1 MSAAAARRRKQLAA
15 KAAAAGEDP
24 ITTKLNSLLASD
36 DDDDTPL
43 DESTA
48 YEALQLAQSQVRKS
62 VIAGKYSLATE
73 TYAYDA
79 TVKLLQKGKASVASQ
94 LMSLLVQVLNETHT
108 PCNDAWVKRIQHLSE
123 LNGKAIKGIQSE
135 GNNEVEYTR
144 LMKLHAKFLKS
155 AVGWSNS
162 LGIIRFGSLQLHKL
176 LADQLWEMSES
187 QAEADADADAENTAT
202 SNSEEDGDED
212 EEEKVEEEDPLAEDY
227 SAVGLQSEAVT
238 HYALAEDVDAIL
250 AKLASLP
257 GPTDEET
264 AQNHPCPP
272 CTRESL
278 LTRSILLLLSIENI
292 RDAHTLLTSYLSTI
306 ESRDIGE
313 LKKSYMS
320 KTDGKAPSHPI
331 FLSMLLQICRK
342 NVKTGPLFSWAIKG
356 FSAEL
361 SKMYKPDVLKM
372 YTNNIGK
379 VYFNILPPPS
389 MMSTIE
395 NMMNMMN
402 GAGGLGGPGGIN
414 PAMMQAMMS
423 GGMWEWCEN
432 DVRMMWEWCENE

>member
-24 ITTKLNSLLASD
+24 ITTKLNSLLAAD
-36 DDDDTPL
+36 DL
-43 DESTA
+43 SESTA

-62 VIAGKYSLATE
+62 VIAGNYSKATE
-73 TYAYDA
+73 TYAYDVL
-79 TVKLLQKGKASVASQ
+79 VKLLEKGKASVASQ

-108 PCNDAWVKRIQHLSE
+108 ACNGAWVKRIQNLSE
-123 LNGKAIKGIQSE
+123 LNLKAVKGIQSV
-135 GNNEVEYTR
+135 NETEYRR

-155 AVGWSNS
+155 ALGWSNS
-162 LGIIRFGSLQLHKL
+162 LGLIRFGSLEIHKL
-176 LADQLWEMSES
+176 LADQLWEMSVS
-187 QAEADADADAENTAT
+187 QAENTT
-202 SNSEEDGDED
+202 SSEEQEEA
-212 EEEKVEEEDPLAEDY
+212 EEEAGAEDY
-227 SAVGLQSEAVT
+227 SSVGLQSEAVT
-238 HYALAEDVDAIL
+238 HYSLAEDVEAIL
-250 AKLASLP
+250 AKLATLP

-272 CTRESL
+272 CARESL
-278 LTRSILLLLSIENI
+278 LTRSILLLLSVENI
-292 RDAHTLLTSYLSTI
+292 RDAYKLLTSYLETI
-306 ESRDIGE
+306 ESRDIEE

-320 KTDGKAPSHPI
+320 KTDGKSPSHPV

-342 NVKTGPLFSWAIKG
+342 NAKTGPLFSWAIKG
-356 FSAEL
+356 FNAEL

-414 PAMMQAMMS
+414 PAMMQAMMQ
-423 GGMWEWCEN
+423 GGM
-432 DVRMMWEWCENE
+432 

>member
-24 ITTKLNSLLASD
+24 ITTKLNSLLAADELS
-36 DDDDTPL
+36 
-43 DESTA
+43 ESTA

-62 VIAGKYSLATE
+62 VISGKYSSATE
-73 TYAYDA
+73 TYAYDVL
-79 TVKLLQKGKASVASQ
+79 VKLLEKGKASVASQ

-108 PCNDAWVKRIQHLSE
+108 PCNNAWVKRMQNLSQ
-123 LNGKAIKGIQSE
+123 LNLKAVKGIQTDA
-135 GNNEVEYTR
+135 NANEVEYNR

-155 AVGWSNS
+155 ALAWSNS
-162 LGIIRFGSLQLHKL
+162 LGIIRFGSKEIHKL
-176 LADQLWEMSES
+176 LADQLWDMSES
-187 QAEADADADAENTAT
+187 QAEESNASITT
-202 SNSEEDGDED
+202 SSDSEED
-212 EEEKVEEEDPLAEDY
+212 EEDPGAEDY
-227 SAVGLQSEAVT
+227 STVGLQSEAVT
-238 HYALAEDVDAIL
+238 HYSLAEDVETIL
-250 AKLASLP
+250 AKLATLP

-272 CTRESL
+272 CARESL

-292 RDAHTLLTSYLSTI
+292 RDAHKLLTSYLSTI
-306 ESRDIGE
+306 ESRDIEE

-320 KTDGKAPSHPI
+320 KTDGKSPSHPI
-331 FLSMLLQICRK
+331 FLSMLVQITRK
-342 NVKTGPLFSWAIKG
+342 NVKTGPLYSWALKG
-356 FSAEL
+356 FNAEL

-379 VYFNILPPPS
+379 VYFHIQPPPS

-402 GAGGLGGPGGIN
+402 GAGGMGGPGGIN
-414 PAMMQAMMS
+414 PAMMQAMMG
-423 GGMWEWCEN
+423 GGMG
-432 DVRMMWEWCENE
+432 M